1 MLAGAVASSA
11 FLPLPTATRASS
23 HGRSARMMAAWPP
36 PDAAPEYEWDA
47 TTSSGPLGRGA
58 DALFEDLFRRALET
72 EASQDFRSYD
82 DGRSRLRGDVG
93 GYSGVV
99 GVVRELVA
107 ARGALAALAS
117 QRVLRRLFPDWPP
130 RFGAEAATA
139 PPAARPGLLWWF
151 EILFARPLPAF
162 SAKLNARVTALAGQ
176 WLMGPCE
183 VEDLSG
189 ADAAAAVVP
198 GDGAGQQ
205 VLVRR
210 CRFLEEAKCASVCV
224 NACKVPTQAF
234 FNDDMGGAQILAQF
248 GRNSGATRAQFL

>member
-1 MLAGAVASSA
+1 
-11 FLPLPTATRASS
+11 
-23 HGRSARMMAAWPP
+23 MMAGEPSKLSGIKAWPP

-47 TTSSGPLGRGA
+47 ATSSDPLGRGA

-183 VEDLSG
+183 VEDLSCD
-189 ADAAAAVVP
+189 DAAAAVVP
-198 GDGAGQQ
+198 GDGVGQQ

-210 CRFLEEAKCASVCV
+210 CRFLEESKCASVCV

>member
-11 FLPLPTATRASS
+11 FLPLPTARRASS

-130 RFGAEAATA
+130 RFGA
-139 PPAARPGLLWWF
+139 
-151 EILFARPLPAF
+151 
-162 SAKLNARVTALAGQ
+162 V
-176 WLMGPCE
+176 
-183 VEDLSG
+183 
-189 ADAAAAVVP
+189 
-198 GDGAGQQ
+198 
-205 VLVRR
+205 
-210 CRFLEEAKCASVCV
+210 
-224 NACKVPTQAF
+224 
-234 FNDDMGGAQILAQF
+234 LAQ
-248 GRNSGATRAQFL
+248 RAHAVEGARSARRV